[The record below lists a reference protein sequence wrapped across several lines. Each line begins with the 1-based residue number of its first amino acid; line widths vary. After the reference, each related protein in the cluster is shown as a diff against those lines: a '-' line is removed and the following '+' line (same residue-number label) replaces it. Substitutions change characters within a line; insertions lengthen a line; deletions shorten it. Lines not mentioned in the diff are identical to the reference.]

1 MYQCKRFEIY
11 ELIPKE
17 LYDML
22 GQNSWLAW
30 SMFDENLL
38 RGIDWLADRYSPKDP
53 VTINNWYWGGAF
65 NQSGLRTVGSE
76 YYSPTSQHSIGK
88 AADLKFKTI
97 TADEIREDLR
107 QLKYVPLI
115 TRVELDV
122 DWLHVDTK
130 HAGKNEIYF
139 FKP

>member
-30 SMFDENLL
+30 GMFDENLL

-65 NQSGLRTVGSE
+65 NQSGLRTAGSK

-88 AADLKFKTI
+88 AGDLKFKTI
-97 TADEIREDLR
+97 TAEEIREDLR

-130 HAGKNEIYF
+130 HTGKNEIYF